1 MQVPQNGYERGFA
14 VVAMVAG
21 TWSYAYCI
29 TTVVDQ
35 VSNMNAAEVRFKQHQ
50 DSLLEY
56 MNARNLP
63 HALQKR
69 ILSYY
74 DFQRKHAAVF
84 HKCDS
89 RLLRACQWCPMHS
102 VLCGRVVFMP
112 PCSCLPRNIAI
123 VGLVT

>member
-1 MQVPQNGYERGFA
+1 MLHHKVSSCHAKLQVPQNGYERAFA

-35 VSNMNAAEVRFKQHQ
+35 VSHMNAADVRFKQHQ

-63 HALQKR
+63 RVVQKR
-69 ILSYY
+69 ILDFY

-84 HKCDS
+84 HKYASATSASDS
-89 RLLRACQWCPMHS
+89 
-102 VLCGRVVFMP
+102 V
-112 PCSCLPRNIAI
+112 
-123 VGLVT
+123 